1 MNALNQIELNEIA
14 IQDYI
19 KNKMTVDTFQYRFY
33 RPNALKLLKPSIL
46 LIDQHVSDPSINF
59 IYFIRKKFK
68 IKLEI
73 KYIGIELTK
82 K

>member
-1 MNALNQIELNEIA
+1 MNPLNQIELNEIA

-33 RPNALKLLKPSIL
+33 RPNALKLLKPSVFINR
-46 LIDQHVSDPSINF
+46 STCKWPSINF

-73 KYIGIELTK
+73 KYIGIKLTK